1 MALVDSLRKATKKAI
16 DKFGGDVTVRI
27 VTVGAYNTTDG
38 TASESNSDT
47 TIKGVLQEIKQERV
61 SDLVEAHEKKLT
73 IAASAVTTKPG
84 TKDKIVI
91 SSVVYKIVRVKT
103 IEQDNTAITYE
114 LFLKE

>member
-47 TIKGVLQEIKQERV
+47 TVKGVLQEIKEERV

-73 IAASAVTTKPG
+73 IAASAVTTKPA
-84 TKDKIVI
+84 
-91 SSVVYKIVRVKT
+91 RKT
-103 IEQDNTAITYE
+103 R
-114 LFLKE
+114 L

>member
-47 TIKGVLQEIKQERV
+47 TVKGVLQPSNTLQR
-61 SDLVEAHEKKLT
+61 
-73 IAASAVTTKPG
+73 ASAGLALLLP
-84 TKDKIVI
+84 
-91 SSVVYKIVRVKT
+91 
-103 IEQDNTAITYE
+103 
-114 LFLKE
+114 